1 MAMAPCKCMRKA
13 VGPCGCFE
21 SWPLCC
27 KRKAEKNKNNCMGN
41 FNQYLT

>member
-13 VGPCGCFE
+13 VSPCGWFE

-27 KRKAEKNKNNCMGN
+27 KGKAEKIKKNCTGN